1 MSAGAPD
8 GSGQAAEYAGGA
20 YADDGDRYKYFDE
33 RVAGVGGSL
42 LA

>member
-1 MSAGAPD
+1 MGAGAPD
-8 GSGQAAEYAGGA
+8 GSGQSAEDAGGA
-20 YADDGDRYKYFDE
+20 DADDGDRNKYFDE